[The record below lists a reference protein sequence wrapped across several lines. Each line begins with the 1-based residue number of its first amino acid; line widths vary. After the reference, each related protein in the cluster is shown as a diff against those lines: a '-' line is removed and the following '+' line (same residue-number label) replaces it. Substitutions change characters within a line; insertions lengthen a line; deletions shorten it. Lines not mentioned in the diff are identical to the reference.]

1 MSPHPNTTLAD
12 LLTPLLVA
20 NPFSATRRWWLSD
33 EFEAGM
39 PATPT
44 ESDALTI
51 AVTPALSAS
60 DTFSSLPSRDLT
72 M

>member
-1 MSPHPNTTLAD
+1 LAD

-20 NPFSATRRWWLSD
+20 NPFSAMRTSLRWWLSD
-33 EFEAGM
+33 EFEDGM